1 MHRDAQ
7 HIYCQSSVSQ
17 IGPGYGD
24 CLLAFFWGSSA
35 TPEKLVRVHW
45 PRMGQFLGSC
55 ESGSVICQSEKC
67 EELNV
72 QCIGQ
77 SNEYFMAK
85 VMVIAY

>member
-24 CLLAFFWGSSA
+24 CLLAFFWDSSA

-45 PRMGQFLGSC
+45 PRMGQFLGP
-55 ESGSVICQSEKC
+55 
-67 EELNV
+67 
-72 QCIGQ
+72 
-77 SNEYFMAK
+77 
-85 VMVIAY
+85 